1 MHKAMKYKSIIVC
14 SIILGLLISIQLKTI
29 DLENNGLST
38 SKRGEQL
45 AVELKGLKAEEKN
58 LSIEIEN
65 IKSKINEYRKNQGDT
80 DLKSEIEK
88 YEILSGYTNVE
99 GNGIQIKIDEAK
111 SDSSKSIIY
120 NYDLLLSV
128 INKLNSAQANAI
140 SINDERVVFNTH
152 FNLKGNELYMNE
164 TKINQPIIVKAIGN
178 PDTMTSALQIKY
190 GIVWE
195 MKEYYN
201 ANVEIQKNDT
211 LKIKGCDKDLNIE
224 DYYIGKR

>member
-14 SIILGLLISIQLKTI
+14 SVILGLLISLQLKTI
-29 DLENNGLST
+29 NLENNGLST

-88 YEILSGYTNVE
+88 YEVLSGYTDAE

-111 SDSSKSIIY
+111 SDSNDNIIY
-120 NYDLLLSV
+120 NYDLLLSM

-140 SINDERVVFNTH
+140 SVNDERVVFNTY

-164 TKINQPIIVKAIGN
+164 KKINQPIIIKAIGN
-178 PDTMTSALQIKY
+178 SDTMTSALQIKY
-190 GIVWE
+190 GVVWE
-195 MKEYYN
+195 MEEYYN
-201 ANVEIQKNDT
+201 ANVEIQKNDS
-211 LKIKGCDKDLNIE
+211 LKIKGCDKALKIE
-224 DYYIGKR
+224 DYYINKR

>member
-14 SIILGLLISIQLKTI
+14 SIILGLLISIQLKII

-65 IKSKINEYRKNQGDT
+65 IKSKINEYIKNQGDT

-88 YEILSGYTNVE
+88 YEILSGYTDVE

-111 SDSSKSIIY
+111 SDSSKNIIY

>member
-1 MHKAMKYKSIIVC
+1 MHNAMKYKSIIVC
-14 SIILGLLISIQLKTI
+14 SVILGLLISLQLKTI
-29 DLENNGLST
+29 NLENNGLST

-80 DLKSEIEK
+80 NLKSEIEK
-88 YEILSGYTNVE
+88 YEILSGYTDVE

-111 SDSSKSIIY
+111 SDSSENIVY
-120 NYDLLLSV
+120 NYDLLLSM
-128 INKLNSAQANAI
+128 INKLNSAQANAV
-140 SINDERVVFNTH
+140 SVNNERVVFNTY

-164 TKINQPIIVKAIGN
+164 KKINQPIIIKAIGN

-190 GIVWE
+190 GVVWE
-195 MKEYYN
+195 MEEYYN

-211 LKIKGCDKDLNIE
+211 LKIKGCDKALNIE
-224 DYYIGKR
+224 DYYISKR

>member
-1 MHKAMKYKSIIVC
+1 MHNAMKYKSIIVC
-14 SIILGLLISIQLKTI
+14 SVILGLLISLQLKTI
-29 DLENNGLST
+29 NLENNGLST

-58 LSIEIEN
+58 LSIEIQN

-80 DLKSEIEK
+80 NLKSEIEK
-88 YEILSGYTNVE
+88 YEILSGYTDVE

-111 SDSSKSIIY
+111 SDSSENIVY
-120 NYDLLLSV
+120 NYDLLLSM
-128 INKLNSAQANAI
+128 INKLNSAQANAV
-140 SINDERVVFNTH
+140 SVNDERVVFNTY

-164 TKINQPIIVKAIGN
+164 KKINQPIIIKAIGN

-190 GIVWE
+190 GVVWE
-195 MKEYYN
+195 MEEYYN

-211 LKIKGCDKDLNIE
+211 LKIKGCDKALNIE
-224 DYYIGKR
+224 DYYISKR